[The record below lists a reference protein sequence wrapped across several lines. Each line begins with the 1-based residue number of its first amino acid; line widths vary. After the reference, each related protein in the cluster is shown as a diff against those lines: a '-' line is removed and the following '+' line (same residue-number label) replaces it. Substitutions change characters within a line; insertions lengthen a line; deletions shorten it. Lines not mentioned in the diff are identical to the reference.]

1 MHVSSQEIERSC
13 ICVLVVMYLRVSG
26 IYFAYFYHFS
36 IWFWKC
42 SDSVVFC
49 LFLIL
54 FPFTEIVS
62 LFYHRQRNWLWVKQR
77 VSYKK
82 RELLTLREHLVLWWG
97 TFCDGVRVV
106 MGYVLWWG
114 TFCDRVR
121 VVMGYALWW
130 GTFCDGVRV
139 VMGYALW
146 WGHVLLVFSIVY
158 VVFSVLFVFIPSIVS
173 NVVIDPSVFFIVSTT
188 LNLTHS

>member
-1 MHVSSQEIERSC
+1 MDLFTHNTCLISVLFC
-13 ICVLVVMYLRVSG
+13 NACVKPGNWAVMYLRVSG

-62 LFYHRQRNWLWVKQR
+62 LFYHRQRNWLWVEQR

-97 TFCDGVRVV
+97 TFCDGVRFV

-114 TFCDRVR
+114 TFCDGVR
-121 VVMGYALWW
+121 FVMGYVLWW
-130 GTFCDGVRV
+130 GTLCDGVTCCWYFQLS
-139 VMGYALW
+139 MLC
-146 WGHVLLVFSIVY
+146 S
-158 VVFSVLFVFIPSIVS
+158 LFCLSLFPVS
-173 NVVIDPSVFFIVSTT
+173 YPM
-188 LNLTHS
+188 L

>member
-1 MHVSSQEIERSC
+1 MDLFTHNTCLISVLFC
-13 ICVLVVMYLRVSG
+13 NACVKPGNWAVMYLRVSG

-106 MGYVLWWG
+106 MGY
-114 TFCDRVR
+114 
-121 VVMGYALWW
+121 
-130 GTFCDGVRV
+130 
-139 VMGYALW
+139 ALW